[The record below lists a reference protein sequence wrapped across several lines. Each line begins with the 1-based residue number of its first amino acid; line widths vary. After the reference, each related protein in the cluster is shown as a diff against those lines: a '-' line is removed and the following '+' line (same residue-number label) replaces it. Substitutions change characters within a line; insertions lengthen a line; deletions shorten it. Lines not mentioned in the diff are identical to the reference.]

1 MLDRPMGS
9 WREWPG
15 WICLPAFPHPAHA
28 GRGKEQLPSSPHL
41 CNNNQGSAHL
51 WPSISVWRNSSGA
64 SCPTFRAILWLESP
78 GIWLSEHGL
87 RCSPKGQARTLVA
100 IGSMKDNPPS
110 ESALS
115 SSSTTRNVSLA
126 ALAVAVLSEPKYFH
140 CIFWEELERST
151 LSSKI

>member
-1 MLDRPMGS
+1 MDSP
-9 WREWPG
+9 
-15 WICLPAFPHPAHA
+15 LPAFLHPAHA
-28 GRGKEQLPSSPHL
+28 GRWKEQLPSSPHL

-51 WPSISVWRNSSGA
+51 WPSASVWRDSSGA
-64 SCPTFRAILWLESP
+64 SCPTFKPILWQESP
-78 GIWLSEHGL
+78 GIWRFQSTGEVQPQRPGED
-87 RCSPKGQARTLVA
+87 AA

-115 SSSTTRNVSLA
+115 SSSTARAVPLA

-151 LSSKI
+151 QSSKM